1 MSALTPVRGL
11 LDGRRWVARWLLAC
25 AAMVFLMLV
34 IGGVT
39 RLTGSGLSIVQWRPV
54 TGAVPPLDRAD
65 WATLFEQYRQSPQFR
80 IENASMTLE
89 GFRRIFW
96 WEYLHRLLGRI
107 IGVAFLAPL
116 LWFWRAGQI
125 PPALRV
131 RLPAIFTL
139 GALQGAMGW
148 LMVRSGLV
156 ADPRVSP
163 VRLALHLGLAF
174 VLIGLLVRAALEVS
188 DGAEGDRAP
197 TPGLARAADALAG
210 MVLLMALSGALV
222 AGNHAGLAY
231 NTYPLMAGRLVP
243 AGLFPLS
250 PWYLGAV
257 LDIATVQFDHRVI
270 AVILGLAVL
279 AFWLAARR
287 SDLDP
292 RVRRW
297 CHLVLAAFVA
307 QFALGV
313 ATLLLVVP
321 LPLAVL
327 HQANAMALF
336 LATVGAGHALRS
348 RPSGQRGVPRGLT
361 LKHPATEQAQLV
373 GGFPSGTRSAQC

>member
-1 MSALTPVRGL
+1 MSALTGVHGL
-11 LDGRRWVARWLLAC
+11 PDGRRPVARWLLAC
-25 AAMVFLMLV
+25 AFMVFLMLV

-54 TGAVPPLDRAD
+54 TGAVPPLDLGD
-65 WATLFEQYRQSPQFR
+65 WATLFEQYRQSPQYR
-80 IENASMTLE
+80 IDNASMTLE

-96 WEYLHRLLGRI
+96 WEYIHRLLGRI
-107 IGVAFLAPL
+107 IGVAFLVPL

-125 PPALRV
+125 PSTLRV
-131 RLPAIFTL
+131 RLPAVFTL

-174 VLIGLLVRAALEVS
+174 VLIGLLVRAAMEVI
-188 DGAEGDRAP
+188 DGVESDRAP

-210 MVLLMALSGALV
+210 LVLVMALSGALV

-250 PWYLGAV
+250 PWYLGAL

-270 AVILGLAVL
+270 AVVLALAVT

-287 SDLDP
+287 SELDP
-292 RVRRW
+292 RARRW

-313 ATLLLVVP
+313 ATLLLMVP

-336 LATVGAGHALRS
+336 LATVGAGHALRR
-348 RPSGQRGVPRGLT
+348 RPLP
-361 LKHPATEQAQLV
+361 P
-373 GGFPSGTRSAQC
+373 P